1 MSLSITHI
9 LEGTVKAYLAAAPEL
24 AGVQIYTGDSADE
37 MVLPRIIVS
46 CDGAG
51 PPADLPE
58 GLGNFES
65 TVRISVVTSAD
76 DETLATHKTRVGY
89 AAGLMQDE
97 APLKAAFNPAE
108 ATLYAAFQQDQGEG
122 REERA
127 WVTVLSYTLYC
138 VLPP

>member
-9 LEGTVKAYLAAAPEL
+9 LEQTVKAYLAAAPEL
-24 AGVQIYTGDSADE
+24 AGVSIYAGDSADE
-37 MVLPRIIVS
+37 LVLPRIVVS

-51 PPADLPE
+51 PPGDLPE
-58 GLGNFES
+58 GLGNYEA
-65 TVRISVVTSAD
+65 TVRIGVVTSAD
-76 DETLATHKTRVGY
+76 DETLATHQTRVGY

-97 APLKAAFNPAE
+97 ASLKAAFDPAQ
-108 ATLYAAFQQDQGEG
+108 AQMYAAFQQDQGEG

-127 WVTVLSYTLYC
+127 WATVLTYTLYA